1 MSNGLPVSRRI
12 SISIIMSALAAQGA
26 NLNTALF
33 LGASPV
39 IGTTE
44 RMRSYAGITEVG
56 SDYSEIDP
64 EYQAAEL
71 YFAQIPQPQSLCIGR
86 WAKTAT
92 SGFLSGGVLSTAQQA
107 LALWQAI
114 TAGAFNITID
124 GTARTVTGLN
134 FSAASNLNGVA
145 SIVQAAL
152 ASYATVVWTGS
163 QFQVASKSSGIGA
176 AASGT
181 VTLTANPAANDTLT
195 INGTAVTFV
204 AASPTGSQ
212 VLIGTNAAATAANLQ
227 AFLAASADS
236 NLSQCSYATV
246 GAVTTV
252 TAVALGNTG
261 NSITLAKSSTA
272 ITLSGATLAGG
283 VAASSVS
290 YATSPG
296 AGTDISTMLGL
307 TSAVAS
313 APVNG
318 IAAETP
324 ETAVNLFLN
333 QFSSQF
339 LGLMFADTSV
349 SDADHLAV
357 AQIIEADQAHIYG
370 ITTQNPQAL
379 DPTVSTD
386 LSSQL
391 LQLALKYSVIQYSSN
406 SPFAI
411 ASFLGRMLTVDFDG
425 NNTTIAMD
433 YKQEPNVA
441 AETLTTT
448 QANAL
453 KAKNCNV
460 FVAYNN
466 GTAILEYGTTPS
478 GIFVDSIYNA
488 IWFKN
493 QMQTDLYNAQYQSP
507 TKIPQTDAG
516 NAQLAAVMANTCE
529 QAVDNG
535 YLAPGVWNSAGF
547 GAISQG
553 QTLSKGYYIYT
564 PPISSQ
570 SQADREARKSVSFQ
584 IAVKE
589 AGAIGDVDV
598 AITVNR

>member
-12 SISIIMSALAAQGA
+12 NISINMAALAAQGA

-39 IGTTE
+39 IDTNE
-44 RMRSYAGITEVG
+44 RMRTYAGFPAVAE
-56 SDYSEIDP
+56 DYSEADP
-64 EYQAAEL
+64 EYEAAQL
-71 YFAQIPQPQSLCIGR
+71 YFAQEPQPASLCIGR

-92 SGFLSGGVLSTAQQA
+92 SGSLKGGVLSATQQLIAQ
-107 LALWQAI
+107 WQAI
-114 TAGAFNITID
+114 TNGAFNITID
-124 GTARTVTGLN
+124 GTARNVTALN
-134 FSAASNLNGVA
+134 FSAASNVNGVA

-163 QFQVASKSSGIGA
+163 QFLVTSKSSGTGA

-181 VTLTANPAANDTLT
+181 VTLTANPAANDTVT

-204 AASPTGSQ
+204 AAAPSGSQ
-212 VLIGTNAAATAANLQ
+212 VLIGGSAAATAANLQ
-227 AFLAASADS
+227 AFLAASADA
-236 NLSQCSYATV
+236 NLSQCSYSTT

-252 TAVALGNTG
+252 TAIALGNAG
-261 NSITLAKSSTA
+261 NAITLAKSSSA

-283 VAASSVS
+283 VAASTVS

-296 AGTDISTMLGL
+296 SGVDISTMLGL
-307 TSAVAS
+307 TAS
-313 APVNG
+313 TASVPANG

-324 ETAVNLFLN
+324 AAAVNLFRDRFTN
-333 QFSSQF
+333 QF
-339 LGLMFADTSV
+339 LGLMFADATI

-370 ITTQNPQAL
+370 ITTQNSQAL
-379 DPTVSTD
+379 DSTVTTD

-391 LQLALKYSVIQYSSN
+391 KQLQLKYSVIQYSSN

-411 ASFLGRMLTVDFDG
+411 ASFLGRLLTVNFDG
-425 NNTTIAMD
+425 NNTVIAMD

-441 AETLTTT
+441 AEQLTTT
-448 QANAL
+448 QANTL
-453 KAKNCNV
+453 QAKNCNV
-460 FVAYNN
+460 FVSYNN
-466 GTAILEYGTTPS
+466 GTAIVQYGATPS
-478 GIFVDSIYNA
+478 GIFVDSVYNSIA
-488 IWFKN
+488 FKN
-493 QMQTDLYNAQYQSP
+493 EMQTDLYNAQYQSP
-507 TKIPQTDAG
+507 TKIPQTDGG
-516 NAQLAAVMANTCE
+516 NAQLAAVMSSTCDRF
-529 QAVDNG
+529 VDNG
-535 YLAPGVWNSAGF
+535 YIAPGVWNSAGF
-547 GAISQG
+547 GAIVQG

-570 SQADREARKSVSFQ
+570 SQADREARKSVPFQ

>member
-12 SISIIMSALAAQGA
+12 NISINMAALAAQGA

-39 IGTTE
+39 IDTNE
-44 RMRSYAGITEVG
+44 RMRTYAGFPAVAE
-56 SDYSEIDP
+56 DYSEADP
-64 EYQAAEL
+64 EYEAAQL
-71 YFAQIPQPQSLCIGR
+71 YFAQEPQPASLCIGR

-92 SGFLSGGVLSTAQQA
+92 SGSLKGGVLSATQQLIAQ
-107 LALWQAI
+107 WQAI
-114 TAGAFNITID
+114 TNGAFNITID
-124 GTARTVTGLN
+124 GTARNVTALN

-163 QFQVASKSSGIGA
+163 QFLVTSKSSGTGA

-181 VTLTANPAANDTLT
+181 VTLTANPAANDTVT

-204 AASPTGSQ
+204 AAAPSGSQ
-212 VLIGTNAAATAANLQ
+212 VLIGGSAAATAANLQ
-227 AFLAASADS
+227 AFLAASADA
-236 NLSQCSYATV
+236 NLSQCSYSTT

-252 TAVALGNTG
+252 TAIALGNAG
-261 NSITLAKSSTA
+261 NAITLAKSSSA

-283 VAASSVS
+283 VAASTVS

-296 AGTDISTMLGL
+296 SGVDISTMLGL
-307 TSAVAS
+307 TAS
-313 APVNG
+313 TASVPANG

-324 ETAVNLFLN
+324 AAAVNLFRDRFTN
-333 QFSSQF
+333 QF
-339 LGLMFADTSV
+339 LGLMFADATI

-370 ITTQNPQAL
+370 ITTQNSQAL
-379 DPTVSTD
+379 DSTVTTD

-391 LQLALKYSVIQYSSN
+391 KQLQLKYSVIQYSSN

-411 ASFLGRMLTVDFDG
+411 ASFLGRLLTVNFDG
-425 NNTTIAMD
+425 NNTVIAMD

-441 AETLTTT
+441 AEQLTTT
-448 QANAL
+448 QANTL
-453 KAKNCNV
+453 QAKNCNV
-460 FVAYNN
+460 FVSYNN
-466 GTAILEYGTTPS
+466 GTAIVQYGATPS
-478 GIFVDSIYNA
+478 GIFVDSVYNSIA
-488 IWFKN
+488 FKN
-493 QMQTDLYNAQYQSP
+493 EMQTDLYNAQYQSP
-507 TKIPQTDAG
+507 TKIPQTDGG
-516 NAQLAAVMANTCE
+516 NAQLAAVMSSTCDRF
-529 QAVDNG
+529 VDNG
-535 YLAPGVWNSAGF
+535 YIAPGVWNSAGF
-547 GAISQG
+547 GAIVQG

-570 SQADREARKSVSFQ
+570 SQADREARKSVPFQ

>member
-12 SISIIMSALAAQGA
+12 NISINMAALAAQGA

-39 IGTTE
+39 IDTNE
-44 RMRSYAGITEVG
+44 RLRSYAGFPAVAE
-56 SDYSEIDP
+56 DYSEADP
-64 EYQAAEL
+64 EYEAAQL
-71 YFAQIPQPQSLCIGR
+71 YFAQTPQPQSLCIGR

-92 SGFLSGGVLSTAQQA
+92 SGSLKGGVLSATQQLIAQ
-107 LALWQAI
+107 WQAI
-114 TAGAFNITID
+114 TNGAFNITID
-124 GTARTVTGLN
+124 GTARNVTALN

-163 QFQVASKSSGIGA
+163 QFLVTSKSSGTGA

-181 VTLTANPAANDTLT
+181 VTLTANPAANDTVT

-204 AASPTGSQ
+204 AAAPSGSQ
-212 VLIGTNAAATAANLQ
+212 VLIGGSAAATAANLQ
-227 AFLAASADS
+227 AFLAASADA
-236 NLSQCSYATV
+236 NLSQCSYSTT

-252 TAVALGNTG
+252 TAIALGNAG
-261 NSITLAKSSTA
+261 NAITLAKSSSA

-283 VAASSVS
+283 VAASTVS
-290 YATSPG
+290 YATSPATG
-296 AGTDISTMLGL
+296 VDISTMLGL
-307 TSAVAS
+307 TAS
-313 APVNG
+313 TASVPANG

-324 ETAVNLFLN
+324 AAAVNLFRDRFTN
-333 QFSSQF
+333 QF
-339 LGLMFADTSV
+339 LGLMFADATV

-370 ITTQNPQAL
+370 ITTQNSQAL
-379 DPTVSTD
+379 DSTVTTD

-391 LQLALKYSVIQYSSN
+391 KQLQLKYSVIQYSSN

-411 ASFLGRMLTVDFDG
+411 ASFLGRLLTVNFDG
-425 NNTTIAMD
+425 NNTVIAMD

-441 AETLTTT
+441 AEQLTTT
-448 QANAL
+448 QANTL
-453 KAKNCNV
+453 QAKNCNV
-460 FVAYNN
+460 FVSYNN
-466 GTAILEYGTTPS
+466 GTAIVQYGATPS
-478 GIFVDSIYNA
+478 GIFVDSVYNSIA
-488 IWFKN
+488 FKN
-493 QMQTDLYNAQYQSP
+493 EMQTDLYNAQYQSP
-507 TKIPQTDAG
+507 TKIPQTDGG
-516 NAQLAAVMANTCE
+516 NARLAAVMSSTCDRF
-529 QAVDNG
+529 VDNG
-535 YLAPGVWNSAGF
+535 YIAPGVWNSAGF
-547 GAISQG
+547 GAIVQG

-570 SQADREARKSVSFQ
+570 SQADREARKSVPFQ

>member
-12 SISIIMSALAAQGA
+12 NITINMAALAAQGA

-39 IGTTE
+39 IDTNE
-44 RMRSYAGITEVG
+44 RMRSYDGIVELG
-56 SDYSEIDP
+56 ADYSVSDP
-64 EYQAAEL
+64 EYQAGLL
-71 YFAQIPQPQSLCIGR
+71 YFAQTPKPQSLCIGR

-92 SGFLSGGVLSTAQQA
+92 SGSLRGGVLSTAQQA
-107 LALWQAI
+107 LAVWQAI
-114 TAGAFNITID
+114 TNGAFNITID
-124 GTARTVTGLN
+124 GTARVVNGLN

-145 SIVQAAL
+145 SIVQAAI

-163 QFQVASKSSGIGA
+163 QFQVTSNSSGVGA
-176 AASGT
+176 AANGT
-181 VTLTANPAANDTLT
+181 VTLTANPAANDTVT

-204 AASPTGSQ
+204 SANPTGNQ
-212 VLIGTNAAATAANLQ
+212 VLIGANAAATAANLQ
-227 AFLAASADS
+227 AFLAASTDV
-236 NLSQCSYATV
+236 NLSKCSYATV
-246 GAVTTV
+246 GSVTTV
-252 TAVALGNTG
+252 TAIALGNAG
-261 NSITLAKSSTA
+261 NAITLAKSSTA

-283 VAASSVS
+283 VAASTVS
-290 YATSPG
+290 YATAPTT
-296 AGTDISTMLGL
+296 GTDISTMLGL
-307 TSAVAS
+307 TSSVAS
-313 APVNG
+313 VPVGG

-324 ETAVNLFLN
+324 TAAVNLFLDRFTN
-333 QFSSQF
+333 QF
-339 LGLMFADTSV
+339 LGLMFADSSV
-349 SDADHLAV
+349 SDSDHIAV
-357 AQIIEADQAHIYG
+357 AQLIEADQAHIYG

-379 DPTVSTD
+379 DSTITTD
-386 LSSQL
+386 LSSRLQQL
-391 LQLALKYSVIQYSSN
+391 GFKYSVIQYSSSN
-406 SPFAI
+406 PFAI
-411 ASFLGRMLTVDFDG
+411 SSFLGRMLTVDFNG

-433 YKQEPNVA
+433 YKQEPSVA
-441 AETLTTT
+441 AEVLWTS

-466 GTAILEYGTTPS
+466 GTAIIQYGTTPS
-478 GIFVDSIYNA
+478 GIFVDSIYNS

-493 QMQTDLYNAQYQSP
+493 QMQTDLFNAQYQSP
-507 TKIPQTDAG
+507 TKFPQTDGG
-516 NAQLAAVMANTCE
+516 NAQLATVMSNTCD
-529 QAVDNG
+529 QAVKNG
-535 YLAPGVWNSAGF
+535 YLAPGVWRSSGF

-570 SQADREARKSVSFQ
+570 SQADREKRKSVSFQ